1 MSLGKPDYH
10 VCVRQRPLSNVY
22 PRDTQI
28 GDDRLPVHSAC
39 CLQGA
44 PAGGFFETAGGSGWC
59 PPTCRR
65 GLLAPRTVG
74 TQTLLRNHHPPPGL
88 QQSSEH
94 PRLTNARLC
103 FQTNSHGLAES
114 AQGSCSLLVTVVRGV
129 PFRDQGSP

>member
-1 MSLGKPDYH
+1 MSSH
-10 VCVRQRPLSNVY
+10 VQKGTPGPQNGGNT
-22 PRDTQI
+22 D
-28 GDDRLPVHSAC
+28 SA
-39 CLQGA
+39 A
-44 PAGGFFETAGGSGWC
+44 E
-59 PPTCRR
+59 PP
-65 GLLAPRTVG
+65 
-74 TQTLLRNHHPPPGL
+74 PPPGL